1 MSSMDRGK
9 LILRSWDQGLIAQE
23 LSKHNLIPRKLSPEA
38 VKAAQ
43 GLVVPNTTPES
54 KLSTGTFSGTS
65 KALTQVFKSIEDR

>member
-9 LILRSWDQGLIAQE
+9 LLLRSWDQGLIAQE
-23 LSKHNLIPRKLSPEA
+23 LSKHKLIPRKLSPEA

-54 KLSTGTFSGTS
+54 KISAGTFSGTS

>member
-9 LILRSWDQGLIAQE
+9 LLLRSWDQGLIAQE

-38 VKAAQ
+38 VKDAQ
-43 GLVVPNTTPES
+43 GLVVPSTTPGS
-54 KLSTGTFSGTS
+54 KFSTGTFSGTS